1 MFTFSILGFF
11 TSPISCATVL
21 LVGKGGVLAAL
32 QLNLINEAP
41 PEVTKVFGDMEFKL
55 HIFESLSVAESV
67 AVPLLLMS
75 FVLVGDSIVLKKCFL
90 PVTGR
95 SVPPCNQN
103 QM

>member
-32 QLNLINEAP
+32 RLDFIDEAP
-41 PEVTKVFGDMEFKL
+41 PEATKVFGDMEFKL
-55 HIFESLSVAESV
+55 NIFESPSVAESV

-75 FVLVGDSIVLKKCFL
+75 VVLVGDSIVLKNVFSL
-90 PVTGR
+90 
-95 SVPPCNQN
+95 
-103 QM
+103 